1 MEDMEDMEVMV
12 EIVED
17 MVEEKA
23 NIKVIIIKVL
33 IKRKEIALTMEI
45 LIM

>member
-1 MEDMEDMEVMV
+1 MEDMEVMV

>member
-1 MEDMEDMEVMV
+1 MEDMEDIV
-12 EIVED
+12 EIAEDPVEG
-17 MVEEKA
+17 KA
-23 NIKVIIIKVL
+23 NTKVIIIKVL